1 MEHTQQQLAHA
12 LQTLGFQRTVYP
24 SDKYQVFDNGTLRY
38 LVDQNG
44 NLRRGASVNSSV
56 TANEAIADILRR
68 AAETIPQEPEQQEGH
83 AAQEQEADTE
93 VKHTADN
100 SPPQQPRQRGNSKQ
114 QVLVDLLTRTEGA
127 TIAQIVAA
135 TDWQAHSVPRPR
147 CGLIKIFACNARW
160 VISGV
165 LKKKL
170 VLHIVSEKTKGG
182 ERIYRVAEENKA
194 EPAV

>member
-1 MEHTQQQLAHA
+1 MEHTQEQLANA
-12 LQTLGFQRTVYP
+12 LQVLGFQLTLYP

-56 TANEAIADILRR
+56 TANEAIIDILRR
-68 AAETIPQEPEQQEGH
+68 AAETIAQQPEQQEGH

-93 VKHTADN
+93 VKQNADN
-100 SPPQQPRQRGNSKQ
+100 SPSQQPRQRGSSKQ
-114 QVLVDLLTRTEGA
+114 QVLVDLLTRAEGA

-135 TDWQAHSVPRPR
+135 TDWQAHSVR
-147 CGLIKIFACNARW
+147 G

-170 VLHIVSEKTKGG
+170 GLHIVSEKSKGG
-182 ERIYRVAEENKA
+182 ERIYRVAAENKA

>member
-1 MEHTQQQLAHA
+1 MEHTQEQLANA
-12 LQTLGFQRTVYP
+12 LQTLGFQRTLYP

-56 TANEAIADILRR
+56 TANETIADILRR
-68 AAETIPQEPEQQEGH
+68 AAETIAQQPEQQEWH
-83 AAQEQEADTE
+83 AAHEQEANTE
-93 VKHTADN
+93 IKKTADN

-127 TIAQIVAA
+127 TIAQIIAA
-135 TDWQAHSVPRPR
+135 TDWQAHSVR
-147 CGLIKIFACNARW
+147 G
-160 VISGV
+160 VMSGV

-170 VLHIVSEKTKGG
+170 GLHIVSEKTKGG
-182 ERIYRVAEENKA
+182 ERIYRVAAKNKA
-194 EPAV
+194 EPEV

>member
-1 MEHTQQQLAHA
+1 MEHTQEQLAHA
-12 LQTLGFQRTVYP
+12 LQTLGFQRTTYP

-38 LVDQNG
+38 LVDRQG

-68 AAETIPQEPEQQEGH
+68 AAETITQQPEQQEGH
-83 AAQEQEADTE
+83 AAHEQESNNE
-93 VKHTADN
+93 VKQAADN
-100 SPPQQPRQRGNSKQ
+100 SPSQQPRQRGSSKQ
-114 QVLVDLLTRTEGA
+114 QVLVDLLTRSEGA
-127 TIAQIVAA
+127 TISQIVAA
-135 TDWQAHSVPRPR
+135 TDWQAHSVR
-147 CGLIKIFACNARW
+147 G

-170 VLHIVSEKTKGG
+170 GLHIISEKSKGG
-182 ERIYRVAEENKA
+182 ERIYRVAAENKA